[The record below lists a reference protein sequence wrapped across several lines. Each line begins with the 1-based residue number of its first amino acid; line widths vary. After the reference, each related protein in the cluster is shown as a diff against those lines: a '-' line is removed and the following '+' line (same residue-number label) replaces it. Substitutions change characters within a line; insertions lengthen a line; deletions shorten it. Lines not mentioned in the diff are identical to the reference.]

1 MTVILIINFI
11 NQGLSPQTIKDIRN
25 IIIIIELTD
34 TSKWVSKETR

>member
-25 IIIIIELTD
+25 IIIELTD